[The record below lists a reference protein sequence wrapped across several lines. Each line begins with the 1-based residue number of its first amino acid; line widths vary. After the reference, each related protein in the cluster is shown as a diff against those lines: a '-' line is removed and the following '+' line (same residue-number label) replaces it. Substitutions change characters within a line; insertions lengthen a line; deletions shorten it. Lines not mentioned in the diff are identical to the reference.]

1 MTSTVSDLCAG
12 HDLVSV
18 GARRHADRPAVV
30 RTAAAGGAGF
40 RYAELRERVEC
51 SAAHLVALGLVPG
64 ERVLLALPGCPE
76 WAAAFFGILR
86 AGLIA
91 VPIPPGTSPEF
102 AASVATSTRARA
114 AVLAAGAR
122 AEPWRGLLALPVD
135 DVLRAPPG
143 ERATRAP
150 VAPVP
155 GTALLAFTSGSTAH
169 PRAVELTHA
178 NLLANLSALL
188 RVRTA
193 APDDAL
199 LSMLPPAH
207 LFELVAGL
215 LAPLA
220 CGARV
225 VYAGPPLPN
234 RLVEALRSEGITH
247 ALTVPALLDALHGE
261 VLAELAGASV
271 SEQRRADA
279 AESAARLERLSGA
292 ELGRVRTAVRARIGD
307 SLRVLCVGG
316 AAVDP
321 AWARVLAP
329 LGIRLEVGYGLSEA
343 GPIVSLGLAG
353 VCPADSVGRPLPG
366 VDVRV
371 DGRGEIHVRGPSVMR
386 GYWDDPVG
394 SAEAL
399 SGGWLCTGDLGRL
412 DAQGFLFVSGRL
424 KDVIVTASGETLYPE
439 EIEPHYASPLFA
451 EHCVVPVRGR
461 QGNDVPTLVVVPTR
475 REITD
480 EELAAAVARL
490 RASAPARGR
499 VAGFLRRAEPLPRT
513 ALGKLRRRVL
523 ADALAN
529 DGGGP
534 A

>member
-1 MTSTVSDLCAG
+1 MA
-12 HDLVSV
+12 
-18 GARRHADRPAVV
+18 
-30 RTAAAGGAGF
+30 
-40 RYAELRERVEC
+40 
-51 SAAHLVALGLVPG
+51 
-64 ERVLLALPGCPE
+64 
-76 WAAAFFGILR
+76 
-86 AGLIA
+86 
-91 VPIPPGTSPEF
+91 
-102 AASVATSTRARA
+102 
-114 AVLAAGAR
+114 
-122 AEPWRGLLALPVD
+122 
-135 DVLRAPPG
+135 
-143 ERATRAP
+143 
-150 VAPVP
+150 
-155 GTALLAFTSGSTAH
+155 
-169 PRAVELTHA
+169 
-178 NLLANLSALL
+178 
-188 RVRTA
+188 
-193 APDDAL
+193 
-199 LSMLPPAH
+199 
-207 LFELVAGL
+207 
-215 LAPLA
+215 
-220 CGARV
+220 
-225 VYAGPPLPN
+225 
-234 RLVEALRSEGITH
+234 
-247 ALTVPALLDALHGE
+247 
-261 VLAELAGASV
+261 
-271 SEQRRADA
+271 RRADA

-461 QGNDVPTLVVVPTR
+461 QGTFEATRGVEPRRRAFTDGAVAAAGARRRAAALAPPPPRPLPAAHPDVPARGRQPNDEPTLAVAPTR

-523 ADALAN
+523 ADALATE
-529 DGGGP
+529 GGGP